1 MKGQSKKTVSIIS
14 ALKTQIT
21 YISQQVPLMEVTLT
35 KYLRVWQKT
44 ICKYKLRL
52 KLMGNQDLKVSMIM
66 RNKRRQLRFWN
77 SKGKIVE
84 IRKNVVEE
92 TEKNKYPYFRNK
104 QKHIFKQFKN

>member
-1 MKGQSKKTVSIIS
+1 
-14 ALKTQIT
+14 
-21 YISQQVPLMEVTLT
+21 
-35 KYLRVWQKT
+35 
-44 ICKYKLRL
+44 
-52 KLMGNQDLKVSMIM
+52 MGNQDLKVSMIM

-77 SKGKIVE
+77 SKVKIVE